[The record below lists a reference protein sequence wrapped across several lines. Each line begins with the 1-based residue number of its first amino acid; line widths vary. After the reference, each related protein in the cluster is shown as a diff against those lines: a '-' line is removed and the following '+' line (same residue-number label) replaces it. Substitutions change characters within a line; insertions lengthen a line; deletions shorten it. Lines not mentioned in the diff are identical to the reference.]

1 MAPGRGGEDREEE
14 RKEGRKGD
22 EGGRT
27 RRENGG
33 VGTGE
38 GIREKEV
45 QREQARVTR
54 GGRGG
59 ERKRGGRSE

>member
-22 EGGRT
+22 GGGRT
-27 RRENGG
+27 RTENGG
-33 VGTGE
+33 VGMRE
-38 GIREKEV
+38 GIREEEV
-45 QREQARVTR
+45 QGEQARVTR
-54 GGRGG
+54 GGGGG